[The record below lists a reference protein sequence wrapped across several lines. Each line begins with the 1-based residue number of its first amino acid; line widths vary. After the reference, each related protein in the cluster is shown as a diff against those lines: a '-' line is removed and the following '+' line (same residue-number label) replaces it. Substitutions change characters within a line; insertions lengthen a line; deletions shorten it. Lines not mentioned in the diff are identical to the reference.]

1 MNRSI
6 GIWQIY
12 YQAAQESKLDKAFVP
27 LDNSQFPSETH
38 EFAVFQRLQAS
49 GAADT
54 LSAWGALSWRFAEK
68 TGLSGQEL
76 LRIVEQ
82 APEADVFYMNPFPH
96 IEALF
101 ASPWGHGEVAHPDFL
116 EVAGAFLDAA
126 GLDASELHRLTPA
139 REFSMCNYFVGGPRF
154 WQSYLPFV
162 EQALRRADQHMPPG
176 LREKMHSEDADW
188 LKLHHASTYVPFI
201 VERLFTVF
209 LRTQGRHLK
218 VHKIP
223 SALGEAN
230 MSETLRDLRS
240 MKDMAIL
247 TRSKTILALWQKERA
262 AYFRQT
268 SSAWWC
274 DRYLDRLL
282 ASPVHW

>member
-1 MNRSI
+1 MSRSI

-12 YQAAQESKLDKAFVP
+12 YQAVQESKLDKAFVP

-76 LRIVEQ
+76 LRMVEQ

-101 ASPWGHGEVAHPDFL
+101 ASPWWHGEVAHPEFL
-116 EVAGAFLDAA
+116 EVASAFFAAA
-126 GLDASELHRLTPA
+126 GLDAAELHRLTPA

-162 EQALRRADQHMPPG
+162 EQALRRADEHMPPG
-176 LREKMHSEDADW
+176 LRAKMHSEDADW
-188 LKLHHASTYVPFI
+188 RKLHHASTYVPFI
-201 VERLFTVF
+201 VERLFTVY

-218 VHKIP
+218 AHKISSP
-223 SALGEAN
+223 RGEDSMN
-230 MSETLRDLRS
+230 KSLIDLIS

-268 SSAWWC
+268 SSALWC
-274 DRYLDRLL
+274 DRYLGRLL
-282 ASPVHW
+282 DAPVSW